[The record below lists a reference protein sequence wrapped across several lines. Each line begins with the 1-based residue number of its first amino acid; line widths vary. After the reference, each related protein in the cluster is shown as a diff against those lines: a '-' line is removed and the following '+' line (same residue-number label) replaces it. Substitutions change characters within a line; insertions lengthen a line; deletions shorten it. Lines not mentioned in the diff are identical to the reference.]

1 MTTLHL
7 CIATGQNAANFIP
20 LKQLGAEEVWILE
33 TPDMKKQQSARAL
46 SMALKSVG
54 SAIGVRVL
62 PFDDSTPKAMQD
74 AAFRLAAEEL
84 DGRDVV
90 FHVTG
95 GTKLMVLAIHQQLA
109 NLESGSGS
117 YRLLYADTQHKNL
130 DWLGQEPRS
139 QRMNDVL
146 TLNELLLLRGYRSTN
161 DMRPAKDQQRA
172 AKRADVSR
180 FMGDHAAALKGFFGA
195 LNFHGRKAADG
206 ENLMRQFD
214 YLPAGKGATLLK
226 KAQAHGLIT
235 VNEAINCVTFAS
247 KEVAGYFA
255 GGWVEEYVFLKLVGI
270 STPGMYAMNVQVE
283 QAQSKSENEIDAI
296 LVKHNRS
303 LVIECKAKKQDDA
316 QAAIYKLGQVVKQV
330 GGLMSRSL
338 YVSARAISDADR
350 NRAREYGID
359 VLAADQLAN
368 INQYL
373 REWSAGA

>member
-1 MTTLHL
+1 
-7 CIATGQNAANFIP
+7 
-20 LKQLGAEEVWILE
+20 
-33 TPDMKKQQSARAL
+33 
-46 SMALKSVG
+46 
-54 SAIGVRVL
+54 
-62 PFDDSTPKAMQD
+62 
-74 AAFRLAAEEL
+74 
-84 DGRDVV
+84 
-90 FHVTG
+90 
-95 GTKLMVLAIHQQLA
+95 
-109 NLESGSGS
+109 
-117 YRLLYADTQHKNL
+117 
-130 DWLGQEPRS
+130 
-139 QRMNDVL
+139 MNDVL

-330 GGLMSRSL
+330 GGLMSRGL